1 MSGGTQPTLTLS
13 GEGGECLGYIS
24 GAPPFL
30 LAQVIDVLDKL
41 RYTFAAGVA
50 QVLLFFQKR
59 IEADMFAIQLHGW
72 NIFVCVVGE
81 LSLVLAFG

>member
-1 MSGGTQPTLTLS
+1 MLAVRQEVPSLLLTLS
-13 GEGGECLGYIS
+13 GEGGERLDYIW

-30 LAQVIDVLDKL
+30 LAKVLDVLDKL

-59 IEADMFAIQLHGW
+59 IEADMLFAMQLHGW
-72 NIFVCVVGE
+72 NIWLCCR
-81 LSLVLAFG
+81 

>member
-1 MSGGTQPTLTLS
+1 MLAVRQEVPSLLLTLS
-13 GEGGECLGYIS
+13 GKGGERLDYIL

-30 LAQVIDVLDKL
+30 LAKVLDVLDKL

-59 IEADMFAIQLHGW
+59 IEADMLFAMQLHGW
-72 NIFVCVVGE
+72 NIWLCCR
-81 LSLVLAFG
+81 